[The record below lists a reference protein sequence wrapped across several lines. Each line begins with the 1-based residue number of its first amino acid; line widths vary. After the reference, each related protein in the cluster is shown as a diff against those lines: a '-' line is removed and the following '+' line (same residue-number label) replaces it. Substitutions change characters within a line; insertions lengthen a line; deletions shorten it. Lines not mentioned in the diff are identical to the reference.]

1 MILSVSGWQH
11 RVSDAAPQRRHGQ
24 QRGQEPGP
32 GARLVSSTVQYSANT
47 VQYSTG
53 EQRAVRRIIGETAQS
68 RNRKQFKSKLN

>member
-32 GARLVSSTVQYSANT
+32 GARLVSSTVQYST
-47 VQYSTG
+47 VQYSSG

-68 RNRKQFKSKLN
+68 RKQFKSKLN